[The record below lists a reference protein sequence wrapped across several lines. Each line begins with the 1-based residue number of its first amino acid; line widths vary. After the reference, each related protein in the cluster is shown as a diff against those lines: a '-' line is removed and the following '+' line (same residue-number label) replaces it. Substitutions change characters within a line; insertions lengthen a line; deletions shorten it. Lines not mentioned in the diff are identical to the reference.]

1 MSYRALPDASLRDI
15 PSGFYWVERY
25 GDLFEYENDVNH
37 MEWPSYQ
44 DSYRMEK
51 LWLGQWRHLAESA
64 SLYSAYL
71 LIFKS
76 VFNNVCVCEVPWRC
90 ESGGLTN
97 AQRNF
102 WSIPQSK
109 MKTFGGGRREK
120 LKNHYACNMIIRVYV
135 DVMFALWKS
144 RSPCFNSVV
153 ASGIYL
159 RSLH

>member
-37 MEWPSYQ
+37 TEWPSYQ

-120 LKNHYACNMIIRVYV
+120 TKKPLRVQYDNQSV
-135 DVMFALWKS
+135 CWRDVCSLES

-159 RSLH
+159 RSLN